1 MFWTALLDEATNDVD
16 DDACSPS
23 HDYGPDCPAC
33 DGTLARRLPSLSDGS
48 RADYYRCPQCTHVW
62 SVDKETRELIQHV
75 TPLPDKLR
83 ASTLT

>member
-1 MFWTALLDEATNDVD
+1 MIALPPAMTTV
-16 DDACSPS
+16 P
-23 HDYGPDCPAC
+23 HCPAC
-33 DGTLARRLPSLSDGS
+33 DGTLGRRLPSLSDGS
-48 RADYYRCPQCTHVW
+48 YADYYRCPQCTHVW